1 MTLFLSEEKTTEQ
14 GTSSR
19 LSKSIGAAA
28 MAPPSPVSESIS
40 QQVQQFLTN
49 SLSQRGP
56 PALPYA
62 EDGKG
67 HIRQHLV
74 ALTEA
79 FPSLRPRSASFT
91 HNDGRS
97 AHLLQAEGTMPISFR
112 GAVYHLPVA
121 IWLLESYPRRPP
133 AVYLTPTRDMLVK
146 PGHSLVDPS
155 GLVRED
161 TVPYLSSW
169 VFPASNLV
177 DLVRS
182 LSSPFGIDPPLY
194 TRPSHTP
201 SSPTPSPSPS
211 FSSPYSGGGGPARF
225 PPPPSSQ
232 AHSSA
237 RPTDDPSEV
246 YRRNAISKILGSVH
260 ADMAALHRSREAEME
275 GLFSTQA
282 ELRRRQKVLAH
293 GLREMIEEKEGLEQ
307 QLQFVLMNSDL
318 LEGWVRENQELCRRC
333 HDGVDLDDVFEP
345 VDGLS
350 RQMTECTAADMAIED
365 TIYALDKA
373 VQEGTIAF
381 DSYLRTVRTL
391 SREQFFHRATAAKG
405 RATLVHAQVTSMAA
419 RVQQY
424 VSH

>member
-1 MTLFLSEEKTTEQ
+1 
-14 GTSSR
+14 
-19 LSKSIGAAA
+19 
-28 MAPPSPVSESIS
+28 MAPQPPTSELNI

-56 PALPYA
+56 SALPYA
-62 EDGKG
+62 EDVKW

-74 ALTEA
+74 AVMGA
-79 FPSLRPRSASFT
+79 FPSLRPRASSFT

-97 AHLLQAEGTMPISFR
+97 AHLLQGEGTMPISFR
-112 GAVYHLPVA
+112 GAVYHLPVV

-161 TVPYLSSW
+161 AVPYLRSW
-169 VFPASNLV
+169 VYPASNLV

-182 LSSPFGIDPPLY
+182 LSHLFGIDPPLY

-201 SSPTPSPSPS
+201 SPPAPSPSPS
-211 FSSPYSGGGGPARF
+211 FASPYGSGGGEPTRF
-225 PPPPSSQ
+225 PPPPSTQ
-232 AHSSA
+232 AHFSA
-237 RPTDDPSEV
+237 RPTEDPSEV
-246 YRRNAISKILGSVH
+246 YRRNAISKILESVH
-260 ADMAALHRSREAEME
+260 ADMATLRHSQEAEME

-282 ELRRRQKVLAH
+282 ELRRRQQDLSR
-293 GLREMIEEKEGLEQ
+293 GLQEMIQEKEGFEQ
-307 QLQFVLMNSDL
+307 QLQLVLMNSDL
-318 LEGWVRENQELCRRC
+318 LEGWVRENEELCRRC
-333 HDGVDLDDVFEP
+333 REGVDVDDVFEP

-350 RQMTECTAADMAIED
+350 RQMTECTAADIAIED

-373 VQEGTIAF
+373 VQEGAIPF

-405 RATLVHAQVTSMAA
+405 RATLVHAQVTSMAS
-419 RVQQY
+419 RTQQY
-424 VSH
+424 VSQ